1 MQVLVDILK
10 EESSQELLE
19 VAAAAIRNL
28 CGSSGNNPEVILS
41 ASFGPLACPLCSR
54 CRHPALAR

>member
-19 VAAAAIRNL
+19 IAAAAIRNL
-28 CGSSGNNPEVILS
+28 CGTSGNNPEVILS
-41 ASFGPLACPLCSR
+41 ACFGPLASPLCSR

>member
-41 ASFGPLACPLCSR
+41 ASFGPLA
-54 CRHPALAR
+54 